1 MRPDTLSG
9 FKATLTICAALFI
22 ASCSTGFL
30 YSKLDTFIVWQ
41 VGDYVSLT
49 DAQKSA
55 LKADV
60 QAQLEYVRR
69 NEMPRAA
76 AIFEQSARD
85 LDANRVT
92 AELLDRRYDE
102 SLLVYDDL
110 IGGIVPLSERLLR
123 SLDEEQIA
131 EFFANLE
138 DANDEMYEEF
148 SGRTPETREKNRNKS
163 AIKSIQEFTGRLS
176 TEQRLLVTDALARMQ
191 DASEE
196 WIDYQHLWRNK
207 FRELVE
213 ARPPEDEYLRLL
225 TELFV
230 YPRNLH
236 SEEYRQ
242 RVHDNRMILNDMLE
256 ELLAGLSD
264 RQRGRAVR
272 KLEGYAE
279 MLRELAAAQ

>member
-1 MRPDTLSG
+1 ML
-9 FKATLTICAALFI
+9 AICAALFLT
-22 ASCSTGFL
+22 SCSTGFL

-49 DAQKSA
+49 DAQKRA
-55 LKADV
+55 LKSDV

-176 TEQRLLVTDALARMQ
+176 KEQRLLVTDALSRMQ

-196 WIDYQHLWRNK
+196 WIDYQRLWRLK

-213 ARPPEDEYLRLL
+213 SRPPEDEYLRVL

-230 YPRNLH
+230 YPRKLH

-272 KLEGYAE
+272 KLDGYAE